1 MEQTVRRCPWVDL
14 TKPDYVQYHDQEW
27 GVPVYDDTKM
37 FEFVVQESAQAGL
50 SWYTI
55 LKRREQYRAA
65 FAQFDVEK
73 VAQFDQDKV
82 EALLQDS
89 GIIRHRGKINA
100 TITNAQAFIAIQQ
113 EFGSFSEYL
122 WRYVDHQPI
131 VNSPQN
137 KEAYLATS
145 ELSDRISRDLKK
157 RGFKFFGSTICYAHL
172 QACGLINDHSIDCFK
187 HDSSTSSDK

>member
-1 MEQTVRRCPWVDL
+1 MPNSICRCPWVDL
-14 TKPDYVQYHDQEW
+14 TKPDYVKYHDEEW
-27 GVPVYDDTKM
+27 GVPVYDDVKM
-37 FEFVVQESAQAGL
+37 FEFIVLESAQAGL

-65 FAQFDVEK
+65 FAQFDVEQ
-73 VAQFDQDKV
+73 VAQFSQQKV
-82 EALLQDS
+82 EALLQDE

-100 TITNAQAFIAIQQ
+100 AITNAQVFMRIQQ

-131 VNSPQN
+131 VNAPQC
-137 KEAYLATS
+137 KEDYLANS

-172 QACGLINDHSIDCFK
+172 QACGLIIDHSLDCFK
-187 HDSSTSSDK
+187 YNSDFTQR

>member
-1 MEQTVRRCPWVDL
+1 MMPNSICRCPWVDL
-14 TKPDYVQYHDQEW
+14 TKPDYVKYHDEEW
-27 GVPVYDDTKM
+27 GVPVYDDVKM
-37 FEFVVQESAQAGL
+37 FEFIVLESAQAGL

-65 FAQFDVEK
+65 FAQFDVEQ
-73 VAQFDQDKV
+73 VAQFSQQKV
-82 EALLQDS
+82 EALLQDE

-100 TITNAQAFIAIQQ
+100 AITNAQVFMRIQQ

-131 VNSPQN
+131 VNAPQC
-137 KEAYLATS
+137 KEDYLANS

-172 QACGLINDHSIDCFK
+172 QACGLIIDHSLDCFK
-187 HDSSTSSDK
+187 YNSDFTQR

>member
-1 MEQTVRRCPWVDL
+1 MMPNSICRCPWVDL

-27 GVPVYDDTKM
+27 GVPVYDDVKM
-37 FEFVVQESAQAGL
+37 FEFIVLESAQAGL

-65 FAQFDVEK
+65 FAQFDVEQ
-73 VAQFDQDKV
+73 VAQFSQQKV
-82 EALLQDS
+82 EALLQDE

-100 TITNAQAFIAIQQ
+100 AITNAQVFMRIQQ

-131 VNSPQN
+131 VNSPQC
-137 KEAYLATS
+137 KEDYLANS

-172 QACGLINDHSIDCFK
+172 QACGLIIDHSRDCFK
-187 HDSSTSSDK
+187 YTSDFTKR